1 MAESNNAMLMVALS
15 WITLTTAR
23 QMTIN
28 EANPP
33 CEAPLVWEGQ
43 TGKLKFF
50 YRPEAFS
57 SEAFFA
63 ILKRA
68 DNPGKDI
75 IVCTTRLGIKCNV
88 SSPQYNLHSVT
99 NHSLTVL
106 IPRITK
112 DFEDTYLLLTYT
124 KGTLPP
130 TDACR
135 LVVKANKETCDNPAV
150 FEGQIGKLTFF
161 LRPDILA
168 FEDFFATLRRADNP
182 GRDILVCTRKSPIHC
197 HIDSP
202 HLYQSN
208 GIVDDTLTLL
218 IPNVSRTFEDTY
230 VLKVYANGSSQQFDA
245 CSLHVKD
252 TVTGDENVSK
262 GWIPALIVCLCL
274 LLMIGIGL
282 LVWKRNPKCLQKC
295 MRRLPFKANRNHDE
309 PGTPRPQDQGQQ
321 QSLMGTTPQH
331 VPPPKPGN
339 TSSLSDK

>member
-1 MAESNNAMLMVALS
+1 MAESNNVMLMVALS
-15 WITLTTAR
+15 WITSTTAR
-23 QMTIN
+23 PMTIN

-75 IVCTTRLGIKCNV
+75 LVCTTRLGIKCNV

-112 DFEDTYLLLTYT
+112 DFEDTYMLLTYT
-124 KGTLPP
+124 KGTLQP

-150 FEGQIGKLTFF
+150 LEGQIGKLTFF

-168 FEDFFATLRRADNP
+168 FEDFFATLRRANNP
-182 GRDILVCTRKSPIHC
+182 GRDILVCTRKSPLNC
-197 HIDSP
+197 HISSP

-230 VLKVYANGSSQQFDA
+230 VLKVYANGSSQPFDA
-245 CSLHVKD
+245 CSLHVKGLPTKASSD
-252 TVTGDENVSK
+252 IHSIVVPVVVVLVVAVLITVIFVLKRKNKLPCLSLQTRSTTDAPQALEENK
-262 GWIPALIVCLCL
+262 RYNYAP
-274 LLMIGIGL
+274 IG
-282 LVWKRNPKCLQKC
+282 
-295 MRRLPFKANRNHDE
+295 
-309 PGTPRPQDQGQQ
+309 
-321 QSLMGTTPQH
+321 
-331 VPPPKPGN
+331 
-339 TSSLSDK
+339 